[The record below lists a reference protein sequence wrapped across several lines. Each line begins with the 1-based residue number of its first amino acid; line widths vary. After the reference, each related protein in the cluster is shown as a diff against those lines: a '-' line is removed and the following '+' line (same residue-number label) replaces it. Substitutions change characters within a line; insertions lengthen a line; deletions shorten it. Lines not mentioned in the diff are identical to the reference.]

1 MIKKCKYFILTIILI
16 LFLFNLDIVI
26 SSTKDASIIFFN
38 KVFVSVFPFII
49 LSDILIY
56 YDYHLFLKKI
66 FGKLFSKIFNI
77 DSNTSIIFILS
88 LLSSSPNN
96 AIFIKDMLDNNEID
110 LETANNIIN
119 YTFFP
124 SISFVIGVIGLII
137 FKSLKIG
144 FILWLFVLLNNILI
158 GLYLRKEKNINLVTN
173 KISKDKNIFIVLKK
187 SILKGINTSFI
198 ILGNLIFFMIINNIV
213 LKYININSVIF
224 SIISSMLE
232 LTNGINIISN
242 LNISFNIKL
251 ILSLF
256 SLSFSGFSIIFQA
269 ISILSDYKI
278 NIKRILVLRLIFSII
293 TVIIFYLILIT
304 CSTIITLITI
314 TTITTRI

>member
-110 LETANNIIN
+110 LKTANKIIN

-124 SISFVIGVIGLII
+124 SISFVIGVIGLNI

-144 FILWLFVLLNNILI
+144 FILWLFVLLINILI

-242 LNISFNIKL
+242 LNSSFNIKL